1 MIRHATLEDKSEL
14 DKILSNF
21 NTVSNFD
28 HDYEKHL
35 LYVDKEIISILSYTK
50 LYESIE
56 IEYIYTKDEYKKM
69 GYASQLL
76 AYLIDNNPGFNLTLE
91 VNINNQ
97 PAINLYGKMG
107 FKIVAKRERYYNG
120 EDAYLMHRKA

>member
-1 MIRHATLEDKSEL
+1 MIRLATVEDKLEL
-14 DKILSNF
+14 DQLLSNF
-21 NTVSNFD
+21 KTVSNFER
-28 HDYEKHL
+28 DYEKHL
-35 LYVDKEIISILSYTK
+35 LYIKDGIISCLSYTQ

-76 AYLIDNNPGFNLTLE
+76 SYLIDNNPGFNLTLE

-120 EDAYLMHRKA
+120 ETAYLMHRKV